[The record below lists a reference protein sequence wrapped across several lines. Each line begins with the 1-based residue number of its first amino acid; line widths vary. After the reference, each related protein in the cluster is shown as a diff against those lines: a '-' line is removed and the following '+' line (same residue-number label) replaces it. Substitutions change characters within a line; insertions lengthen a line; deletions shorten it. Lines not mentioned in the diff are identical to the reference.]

1 FKNNKNLIRFLP
13 NDIKPFNRFS
23 EVISY
28 FHLID
33 QHISINQW
41 IKAWKVSNVVKKE
54 TINLVSAVEN
64 YKCNDINVMLLYK
77 LDEELIKNNKNL
89 IRLLPNN
96 IKPFNRFS
104 EVISYFHLIDQHISI
119 NQWIKAW
126 KVSNVV
132 KKETI
137 NLVSAVEN
145 YKCNDINVMLLYK
158 LDEELINS

>member
-1 FKNNKNLIRFLP
+1 
-13 NDIKPFNRFS
+13 
-23 EVISY
+23 
-28 FHLID
+28 
-33 QHISINQW
+33 
-41 IKAWKVSNVVKKE
+41 
-54 TINLVSAVEN
+54 
-64 YKCNDINVMLLYK
+64 
-77 LDEELIKNNKNL
+77 
-89 IRLLPNN
+89 
-96 IKPFNRFS
+96 KPFNRFS

-158 LDEELINS
+158 LDEELINSFVNVVILYLQTEIKNETIISQNNALDISSRKDLSIAGNDLTNLYS

>member
-1 FKNNKNLIRFLP
+1 NYGLNYLLITKVYEELPIFKNNKNLIRFLP

-64 YKCNDINVMLLYK
+64 C
-77 LDEELIKNNKNL
+77 
-89 IRLLPNN
+89 
-96 IKPFNRFS
+96 
-104 EVISYFHLIDQHISI
+104 
-119 NQWIKAW
+119 
-126 KVSNVV
+126 
-132 KKETI
+132 
-137 NLVSAVEN
+137 
-145 YKCNDINVMLLYK
+145 KCNDINVMLLYK
-158 LDEELINS
+158 LDEELINSFVNVVKFYLQTEIKDETINSQKIALSMSSTIALSGDGNDITNILPHLKQVKWMENSVREN